1 MATETNVEPRPAED
15 VINDVVEQVGALC
28 DRIITLRVEGNTD
41 GAAEL
46 GREAETIISENLKGN
61 RKGFVAARKTC
72 RTGVA
77 RALETEPAVEQ
88 TSTEV
93 EVAPA
98 RPEWMTKLM
107 EMGSDR
113 IRVMAE
119 TKVRGGAAVA
129 ELILDMRRRVQD
141 KDGFPDLMGKSHEAK
156 SAASEM
162 YDRVREELA
171 NEPELAGAVD
181 KVQTDVR
188 RALKD
193 IRVSYAKRLDDEDN
207 PDRELFAAVKREE
220 GQSLSEAVAA
230 HYGFRL
236 LTLAEL
242 EAERR
247 ANKELESGSAG
258 GDDSDESGAELVG
271 ELVGPTFESA
281 VKAIAENLKVIRKIQ
296 DTGDLTEAERAK
308 TTEIIDALVN
318 ELTAA
323 RAEFTG

>member
-1 MATETNVEPRPAED
+1 MTTETKAPED
-15 VINDVVEQVGALC
+15 IINDVVEQVGALC

-93 EVAPA
+93 EVMQP

-107 EMGSDR
+107 DMGSDR
-113 IRVMAE
+113 IRAMAE

-141 KDGFPDLMGKSHEAK
+141 KDGFPDIMGKSHEAK

-162 YDRVREELA
+162 YDKVREDLA
-171 NEPELAGAVD
+171 GDPELAAAVD
-181 KVQTDVR
+181 KVQSDVR

-193 IRVSYAKRLDDEDN
+193 IRVAYAKRLDDEGN
-207 PDRELFAAVKREE
+207 PDRELFAAVPREE
-220 GQSLSEAVAA
+220 GQPLSEAVAK

-247 ANKELESGSAG
+247 ANKELESAGSAG
-258 GDDSDESGAELVG
+258 GEGDDESGAELVG
-271 ELVGPTFESA
+271 ELVGPTFTGA
-281 VKAIAENLKVIRKIQ
+281 LDGIRANVKAMRALIDDDK
-296 DTGDLTEAERAK
+296 LTEDERKQAA
-308 TTEIIDALVN
+308 DVMMALIT
-318 ELTAA
+318 ELTETANA
-323 RAEFTG
+323 L